1 MQATVQ
7 STNSNNNHDPA
18 FAGITRI
25 GLPSVTVSTE
35 QLSDGGVVMKLQ
47 TGLFR
52 HGYERAAKSGTT
64 KPVPDEQLALE
75 EHGRAM
81 ARDTA
86 SMPFDP
92 TKNPQDAMLKSEY
105 ERDLERRHE
114 FEKGIAYSKAHLR
127 EAEFELARTPRAGEM
142 PNPNQLLLV
151 AFVVAIGITVAPT
164 LHDFVF
170 RSIPDDLLAWFC
182 ALTSAGFM
190 SAMIT
195 LSIVH
200 GRHTSWTR
208 IGTFAGVTL
217 GIGLCL
223 VRLSSAEGMGEKT
236 FAYGL
241 TTVEIA
247 EVLLLE
253 ALACSLRRREEVW
266 GHAKAVE
273 DRAVHF
279 RDAELANLARCQ
291 AELKELDDEI
301 HRFIQS
307 VADRQYCSEHLPEL
321 ETVAVKAVR
330 DGYSQGIADNI
341 GHLRGA
347 SRRAS

>member
-1 MQATVQ
+1 MQANVQ
-7 STNSNNNHDPA
+7 STNSNNSHDHA
-18 FAGITRI
+18 FAGIPRLWS
-25 GLPSVTVSTE
+25 GSVTASTE
-35 QLSDGGVVMKLQ
+35 PASYGGVVMKLQ
-47 TGLFR
+47 AGLFR
-52 HGYERAAKSGTT
+52 HGYERAAQSGTT
-64 KPVPDEQLALE
+64 KPLPEEQLTLE
-75 EHGRAM
+75 EHARAM

-92 TKNPQDAMLKSEY
+92 AKNPQDAMLKSEY
-105 ERDLERRHE
+105 ERDLERRQE
-114 FEKGIAYSKAHLR
+114 VEKGIAYAKAHLR
-127 EAEFELARTPRAGEM
+127 EAEFELARTPRAGDM

-170 RSIPDDLLAWFC
+170 RTISDDLLVWFC
-182 ALTSAGFM
+182 ALTSAAFM

-195 LSIVH
+195 FSIVH
-200 GRHTSWTR
+200 GRHTSWTW
-208 IGTFAGVTL
+208 IGTLAGVTL
-217 GIGLCL
+217 GFGLCL
-223 VRLSSAEGMGEKT
+223 VRLSSAEGSGEKT

-241 TTVEIA
+241 TIVEIA

-253 ALACSLRRREEVW
+253 ALAWSLRHREEAW
-266 GHAKAVE
+266 GLVKAAE

-279 RDAELANLARCQ
+279 RDAEIANLSRCQ
-291 AELKELDDEI
+291 ADLKELDEKI

-347 SRRAS
+347 SRRAL